1 MELDE
6 LVQAL
11 QGEWR
16 VIASFRKQ
24 EAEHLLKAAQLAGK
38 VVYLLRNQKS
48 EPKKAFP
55 ENDYGVVVTKVTKN
69 PKFAKKRRW
78 KTESWIRYAI
88 RISKWVGWAV
98 DAKALQTAF
107 ELQEEA

>member
-24 EAEHLLKAAQLAGK
+24 EAEHLLKAAQLASK
-38 VVYLLRNQKS
+38 VLYVLRNQKP
-48 EPKKAFP
+48 EPKKAFL
-55 ENDYGVVVTKVTKN
+55 ENDYGAIVTKVTKN

-78 KTESWIRYAI
+78 TTESWTRYAI

-107 ELQEEA
+107 ELQEEE